1 MNPLTKNK
9 IYFNQ
14 LNTLLK
20 DSKEV
25 LNIVTNKC
33 VRFYNYLLNP
43 SLEEYK
49 LDKEFSS
56 TFIKEEVS
64 LDKMYLIWVGDSEW
78 LDCIPCFDNDKLN
91 NSEAINIAIE
101 MAWDE
106 SEGGS
111 GICMN
116 NNGIFISDNLEYY
129 FSSNNYHEVLNN
141 RLYGLFGYSENGWK
155 NIMLNS
161 IKEI

>member
-1 MNPLTKNK
+1 MNLLIKNK

-20 DSKEV
+20 GNKEV
-25 LNIVTNKC
+25 LHIVINKC

-43 SLEEYK
+43 SLEEYS
-49 LDKEFSS
+49 LDKEFSFD
-56 TFIKEEVS
+56 FIKEEAS

-91 NSEAINIAIE
+91 ESEAISVAIE

-116 NNGIFISDNLEYY
+116 NNGIFIGDDLEYY
-129 FSSNNYHEVLNN
+129 FSSDKYHNILNN
-141 RLYGLFGYSENGWK
+141 KLYGLFGYSENAWK
-155 NIMLNS
+155 DIMLNS